1 MTGLEK
7 IIEHI
12 KQDSI
17 EESNRIIAEAQAEI
31 DEIAKAASEE
41 RNRLAH
47 GLEERSS
54 SERDLIKSRG
64 DSAAALTGRKML
76 LTAKQQIIDETLE
89 AAKLHLLNLPDAEY
103 FSYLERLIKK
113 FSLGQDGEILFSAK
127 DLKRIPAGFDTVLK
141 QNSLKLSN
149 ETRNIEGGFVLLY
162 GDIEENCSVE
172 ALFLAGREAL
182 QDKIKD
188 LLFTE

>member
-47 GLEERSS
+47 SLEEHSS